1 MPEPRTAADYAAA
14 ALACRSLKDNGK
26 ADHFLARG
34 NELFFDPATGIYMA
48 TPAKLPSGIALRV
61 PAIGDTP
68 SPETLALL
76 AGVDAGTAA
85 LLRRALLA
93 EVEFDEQ
100 PPGEVLL
107 GLATVP

>member
-1 MPEPRTAADYAAA
+1 
-14 ALACRSLKDNGK
+14 
-26 ADHFLARG
+26 
-34 NELFFDPATGIYMA
+34 MA

-61 PAIGDTP
+61 PAIGDIP

-93 EVEFDEQ
+93 AVEYDEQ

-107 GLATVP
+107 GLAAAP